1 MTRKL
6 GDQGL
11 DALARRFQAL
21 QDQVGAMPEAC
32 REELKTALREV
43 SQAIA
48 AVREARQ
55 AETGP
60 PQASPDAPEAPA
72 SPASGDLTVP
82 IPPESPD
89 RMPAGYQPEDT
100 SYCCD
105 TILRHVFSAI
115 PDLLTVIDRDFNVV
129 MSNWHESEM
138 VPEEARRGR
147 PKCYRVYHHR
157 DRPCQDCHVQKVF
170 ATGQPQKTEKINVL
184 DGRTREFSAF
194 PVLSEPGQVI
204 LAAEHV
210 RDVTEPRRAGKALQ
224 ESEATLRTLIEANP
238 ESLFLLDRRGRV
250 LAASRVAAQRL
261 GTSLGEIIGADAF
274 SLVPPEVGRKRSEIF
289 QQVVASGAPARFEDV
304 RGDFYLDIS
313 MTPIFD
319 QDKVVQVAVLAV
331 DITARKQGEEA
342 LRESEERFKF
352 LFEYAPDAYFLMD
365 LQGNFLDANRAA
377 EKLSGYR
384 QEELI
389 GQNFQ
394 TLPLLDDRQK
404 TLVTELLALSVYG
417 EVVGPVDLT
426 LSRKDGREV
435 IIEVKGL
442 PLEMKGQSLVLAV
455 ARDITDRKQAEE
467 ALRESEERYRTLF
480 ETSPDALIV
489 MDLDM
494 NIIMGN
500 QRALEIVGHDRLEQF
515 MSRKGIND
523 MASEDRPRVAAAIK
537 ALLATGRTQTFET
550 TMVKQD
556 GARFPSLNSA
566 ALIRDAAGRPRAII
580 GTARD
585 ITALKQAEAELR
597 QSERRFRL
605 MAETIQDVFWMAT
618 PTIDRVI
625 YASPAY
631 EQVWGRS
638 CQELYQYPQRF
649 MESIHPEDRGRA
661 LSAFVAAREQGSPSD
676 HEYRII
682 KPDGA
687 VRWIHDRGFPVR
699 DDQDRVIMFTGVA
712 TDITD
717 KKLAEEA
724 LRESEKRFRDIT
736 EHAAEWVWEVDA
748 QGKYIYSSPVVEQLL
763 GYKPE
768 EVLNK
773 YFYDFFLPDQRE
785 ELKNAALEVFAA
797 KQPFRD
803 FLTPNLHKNGQIVWL
818 STSGIPILDEQ
829 GNLLGYRGADIDI
842 TERREAEA
850 LSRNLIA
857 KSPIGIYLIQDGK
870 FQLVNQWFF
879 EISGYNKDESSV
891 LEPINLV
898 HPEDREAT
906 RSNAVKMLRG
916 VSSVPY
922 EYRTITKGGEIKW
935 IMETLAA
942 IQYQGK
948 RAALGYFMD
957 ITERKAL
964 EQQLIQAQ
972 KMEAVGRLAGGVAHD
987 FNNLLMAI
995 LGYGELMRSKVLK
1008 GDPLYDHLENILK
1021 AGDRAAALTQQL
1033 LTFSRRQIVTPQVVD
1048 LNRVVLDLE
1057 PMLRRLIGEDLDL
1070 EIITD
1075 PGPVAVRAD
1084 PGHLGQIIMNLVV
1097 NARDAMPRG
1106 GRLTL
1111 KTASVEFKQA
1121 RHTRFG
1127 QVPPGGYVR
1136 LVVRDTGVGMDEA
1149 TQAHA
1154 FEPFFT
1160 TKESGKGTG
1169 LGLSTVYGIV
1179 KQSEGYLDLDSE
1191 PEAGSTF
1198 TICLPRLKTLVE
1210 PPKTRIPLTASY
1222 RGKETI
1228 LLVEDED
1235 VLRGL
1240 LAKFLRLYGYTVLE
1254 ARHGGEA
1261 LLTCERRQEPIHL
1274 MVTDVVMPQMS
1285 GRELADRLTPLRP
1298 DMKVLY
1304 MSGYTEDAVVQH
1316 GVEDLSVAFLQK
1328 PFKPIELA
1336 RKVYA
1341 ILHPPVH

>member
-6 GDQGL
+6 GDQPL
-11 DALARRFQAL
+11 DLLEQRFQAL
-21 QDQVGAMPEAC
+21 RDQAGGLSGNCRPEL
-32 REELKTALREV
+32 ETALLEV

-60 PQASPDAPEAPA
+60 QQDPPDAPEPPA
-72 SPASGDLTVP
+72 SPASRDLTVL

-89 RMPAGYQPEDT
+89 RMPPGYQPEDT

-115 PDLLTVIDRDFNVV
+115 PDLLTVIDRDFNII
-129 MSNWHESEM
+129 MTNWHDSGV

-157 DRPCQDCHVQKVF
+157 DRPCQNCHVQKVF
-170 ATGQPQKTEKINVL
+170 ATGQPQKAEKINVL

-194 PVLSEPGQVI
+194 PVLSESGQVI
-204 LAAEHV
+204 LGAEHV
-210 RDVTEPRRAGKALQ
+210 RDVTEPRLAEEALK
-224 ESEATLRTLIEANP
+224 ESEATLRTLIAANP
-238 ESLFLLDRRGRV
+238 ESLILMDTRGMV
-250 LAASRVAAQRL
+250 LAASKVAAQRFE
-261 GTSLGEIIGADAF
+261 TSLEEIIGADAF
-274 SLVPPEVGRKRSEIF
+274 ALVPTEVGRKRSEIF

-331 DITARKQGEEA
+331 DITARKQGEKA

-377 EKLSGYR
+377 ERLSGYR

-442 PLEMKGQSLVLAV
+442 PLEMKRQSLVLAV

-500 QRALEIVGHDRLEQF
+500 QRALEMVGHDSLEQF

-585 ITALKQAEAELR
+585 ITALKQAEA
-597 QSERRFRL
+597 
-605 MAETIQDVFWMAT
+605 
-618 PTIDRVI
+618 
-625 YASPAY
+625 
-631 EQVWGRS
+631 
-638 CQELYQYPQRF
+638 
-649 MESIHPEDRGRA
+649 
-661 LSAFVAAREQGSPSD
+661 
-676 HEYRII
+676 
-682 KPDGA
+682 
-687 VRWIHDRGFPVR
+687 
-699 DDQDRVIMFTGVA
+699 
-712 TDITD
+712 
-717 KKLAEEA
+717 A
-724 LRESEKRFRDIT
+724 LRESEQRFRDIT
-736 EHAAEWVWEVDA
+736 EHAAEWVWETDA
-748 QGKYIYSSPVVEQLL
+748 QGTYTYSSPVVEQLL

-768 EVLNK
+768 EVLGK
-773 YFYDFFLPDQRE
+773 YFYDFFLPGQRE
-785 ELKNAALEVFAA
+785 KLKNAALTVFAA
-797 KQPFRD
+797 KQPFGE
-803 FLTPNLHKNGQIVWL
+803 FLSPNLHKNGRIVWL
-818 STSGIPILDEQ
+818 STSGIPILDDR
-829 GNLLGYRGADIDI
+829 GDLLGYRGAKIDI

-857 KSPIGIYLIQDGK
+857 NSPVGIYLIQNRK

-879 EISGYNKDESSV
+879 TITGYGEGEFLSLRPLD
-891 LEPINLV
+891 LV

-906 RSNAVKMLRG
+906 KENAVKMLKG
-916 VSSVPY
+916 LSSVPY

-942 IQYQGK
+942 IRYKGK
-948 RAALGYFMD
+948 GAVLGYFMD

-995 LGYGELMRSKVLK
+995 MGYGELMRSKVLK

-1033 LTFSRRQIVTPQVVD
+1033 LTFSRRQIVSPQVVD

-1070 EIITD
+1070 EITTD
-1075 PGPVAVRAD
+1075 PGPVAVKAD
-1084 PGHLGQIIMNLVV
+1084 PGQLGQIIMNLVV

-1111 KTASVEFKQA
+1111 KAASVEFKQA

-1127 QVPPGGYVR
+1127 QVPPGSYVR

-1149 TQAHA
+1149 TQAHV

-1160 TKESGKGTG
+1160 TKEPDKGTG

-1179 KQSEGYLDLDSE
+1179 KQSGGYLDLASE
-1191 PEAGSTF
+1191 PGAGSTF
-1198 TICLPRLKTLVE
+1198 TIWLSRLETLVE

-1261 LLTCERRQEPIHL
+1261 LLICERRQEPIHL

-1328 PFKPIELA
+1328 PFKPIDLA

-1341 ILHPPVH
+1341 ILHAPVRR